1 MNLYLIGSG
10 YTKAIFPKAP
20 LNNELLEALSSET
33 SDCASKVLLRK
44 YKTNDIEIALT
55 KLDSDIATSY
65 YENKELNFELQNIR
79 HKIEIDLGNYFS
91 FYRATHELID
101 QTPWLK
107 EFMQTVLYDG
117 DVAISLN
124 YDCVFEGALDCVGR
138 WSPKGGYG
146 FFKNGLINDAAF
158 DKSPITVLKIHGSTT
173 FKIAAYADKPH
184 CRAVNFIFDEWF
196 FPVSAKNTH
205 FEYGLSDSETYLIA
219 PSYVKVPTV
228 EMSYCM
234 IDALKAASESQKLIV
249 VGCGLRPEDSFLT
262 LLLTHFLRQPKW
274 QDRKII
280 IVDPYANNIAKKVKD
295 YWGVN
300 IDSCIMPIK
309 GGIEYSLDELRGNL
323 GR

>member
-1 MNLYLIGSG
+1 MNLFLIGSG
-10 YTKAIFPKAP
+10 FTKAIFPEAP
-20 LNNELLEALSSET
+20 LNNELLEALSSDK
-33 SDCASKVLLRK
+33 SDCASQVLLRK

-55 KLDSDIATSY
+55 KLDTDIATSY
-65 YENKELNFELQNIR
+65 HENKDLFLELQDIR
-79 HKIEIDLGNYFS
+79 HRIEIDIGNYFLS
-91 FYRATHELID
+91 YRATHELLEKS
-101 QTPWLK
+101 PWLK
-107 EFMQTVLYDG
+107 EFMQSALSDG

-124 YDCVFEGALDCVGR
+124 YDCVFEGALDCIGR

-146 FFKNGLINDAAF
+146 FFQHGLIDDSAF

-184 CRAVNFIFDEWF
+184 CRAVNFVFDEWF

-205 FEYGLSDSETYLIA
+205 FGYGLGSGETYLIA

-234 IDALKAASESQKLIV
+234 LDALKAASESQILIV

-274 QDRKII
+274 QDRKIV
-280 IVDPYANNIAKKVKD
+280 IVDLFAKKIASRIKD

-300 IDSCIMPIK
+300 INKCIVPIEW
-309 GGIEYSLDELRGNL
+309 GIEKSLNQLKAIIR
-323 GR
+323 